1 MGRDINGLDCWGLVR
16 MIYKDQFDIELP
28 SYVDQYNAD
37 DTHSSLAELI
47 AISKESWTKT
57 DNPVVGDVLLLRAE
71 GSLSHVGVVIS
82 PTHFIHVIEDI
93 NVAIER
99 YDQGKWKNR
108 LEGAYR
114 YDSNLAIGDVSVVAC
129 PNPLKNVRIDGHVPA
144 NSTLNEIVEYIKK
157 EYASDLHIEGNVV
170 IMVNGVPVPQDQ
182 WDMKPVDGD
191 MIQYRAVAGKGAFRM
206 LLTIAVVFA
215 ASLIAPYLVPQ
226 GLTGIAAKAA
236 LSAATAAISI
246 VGTML
251 VNAIFPIRPPEIKD
265 AGTAQSQNLLQGGS
279 NQATPYGAIPV
290 VLGKIRFTAPLG
302 AQIYAESNTDTS
314 YLRLLLVWG
323 YGALQVSDMRIG
335 ATDINTLEELEIE
348 TLSGIDDPLVS
359 KDRFNTIYPN
369 DVEQQ
374 VINTQLPAE
383 LTDRVISSITRTS
396 NVVTVVTTVAHT
408 YIADRNVTIAGVTGF
423 NGTFLITEITNTT
436 TFKYAQTA
444 ANATG
449 TVSGSST
456 TSQIVNP
463 WVERTINELCTSL
476 NVILQFPEGLR
487 QIQSEGKGA
496 GNIKALPFTA
506 DVQVREVDPNTLA
519 PLEAWGNVNA
529 VFKSQSVNLDS
540 AFYGSA
546 AGSNYLNNISTPV
559 YQWTSFILDSFN
571 KLILRKGSYTDNPA
585 NDPSGDILEKLKRD
599 TRNLNT
605 TYSRLAT
612 IQDGETEVWR
622 VCMYGAKVFSTVDLR
637 SAIVGSYSGLGLT
650 TRTNTN
656 TGYMNTAPVQSTAT
670 LASGSISRTG
680 QETTVMIGATGQSF
694 LKRKDAFSYNILFR
708 VPYGKYQV
716 RIKRNTATID
726 EVVIGGDKHRNFH
739 SCQLTAITAFGNTK
753 PVIEPKPLAMSAI
766 RVKATDQFNGSL
778 EGISATVQSICLDWD
793 STTSTWVMRATRNPA
808 SLFRYVL
815 QHPANAKAVTD
826 SKIDL
831 DALIEWHAYCDTNR
845 FTFDSVITN
854 ARSLLDVLKDIC
866 AAGRSSPTLR
876 DGVWTVITDKPR
888 TTTSQFFTPH
898 NSWGFESTK
907 TLPTIPHAFRV
918 PFINSE
924 QGFQPDE
931 YIVYNDGYTASNAT
945 LYEEVNFNG
954 VTTREAIHKHARF
967 HFAQIKLRPETYT
980 LNADI
985 EHLVCTRGDLV
996 KVSHDVPMWG
1006 VGTGRIKSRIT
1017 STQIELDEPV
1027 AMAANIGYTIRIRL
1041 ADGTNVVRNVSA
1053 KLADG
1058 LYTTIDLSASV
1069 TTLEAETGNLFM
1081 FGALDSETVDL
1092 IVQSI
1097 EPISNLTARI
1107 TLVDYSP
1114 AVYDSDSETI
1124 PAFTSKIT
1132 LPPTLLQ
1139 QKIYVAP
1146 TIGTIV
1152 SDESVMVIL
1161 APKTYMYR
1169 IKVQFTNP
1177 ATLPFI
1183 AKYVEGQIDY
1193 AGDTSI
1199 IWETTKTVP
1208 IRDGCIYFDDVQEAS
1223 VYTMRLRYVTE
1234 DGRAGEWAY
1243 TADHTVIG
1251 KTTVPSNPTG
1261 LTATVSGTKILL
1273 QWNDNPEPDIYGYEV
1288 RGTNAGW
1295 GTAGYLY
1302 LGTSSECLIDVGTYG
1317 VAEDYFVKA
1326 IDVLNLYSVDPVS
1339 VIFTP
1344 SAVPAVSAVNFA
1356 YRSSSLTTTDL
1367 ILSWTDV
1374 TPQFGLDYYIISFN
1388 GNSINARTSTITL
1401 NVDWTGARVFSV
1413 VAVDNNGR
1421 QSASTSV
1428 TVTKSAPAAP
1438 PSGSSAVVSDL
1449 LMLTWSPS
1457 VRTTLPITGYE
1468 IRTADSGWGSSGY
1481 IFKGNTLNFA
1491 VTPALGANTYFIRSF
1506 DTDNQYSATSLSVPY
1521 TRLIPV
1527 APTVASP
1534 AYVFSDNLT
1543 NATVTLDWND
1553 VTPTFGLN
1561 QYKISYGSEIVYS
1574 KSSTITVPADWLG
1587 DQVFSIQ
1594 TIDQLNGTS
1603 NAVTITVPK
1612 VAPNPASG
1620 LRTQVIDNNVLL
1632 YWTLPTKTT
1641 LPIQDVQL
1649 RKGAVYATA
1658 EVIGFKD
1665 GTFTSIQELSAGN
1678 YTYWVAVRDTDNRF
1692 STPVSITSQ
1701 VAQPPDFVFN
1711 AQYFSTF
1718 SGTKSSAINE
1728 QGGVLLPVSTTE
1740 TWTEHFNRNLLTYSQ
1755 DFTNAVWVKTGT
1767 TVTANSTT
1775 APNGTTTASTI
1786 LQTTSGYLNYA
1797 TGTPFASSLMT
1808 FSFYAKASTSTWAL
1822 ATLKAFAGGT
1832 ETAWFNLSTGVVGTV
1847 GANLTASMVSVGNG
1861 WYRCI
1866 ISKIAAT
1873 TTEFVI
1879 FAPATSNGNTTNTSA
1894 QIFAWGAQLEQTSAV
1909 RTYIATTTTAALW
1922 ADPAAQIAAGYP
1934 IFIQPNNNTGSYVEV
1949 FDYGTILGS
1958 SQITLN
1964 FQGTVI
1970 AATPTISFDI
1980 GISQDNITYTTTVG
1994 AQSIFATNFRY
2005 IKITANVTTTS
2016 ATGLYLLQSMNV
2028 LLNAKLI
2035 TDAGTVNALSTDASG
2050 TIVNFSKEF
2059 VDVISITISPNG
2071 STLLTPVYD
2080 FKDSVLTGTYSV
2092 TSNVLTVNVTAHGL
2106 IAGQKVR
2113 LNFSSG
2119 TAPNGVYT
2127 VATLVNANQYTV
2139 NLTTAN
2145 TSGNISTYPESFRV
2159 YLFNSA
2165 GVRTSGSVSWNV
2177 RGY

>member
-1 MGRDINGLDCWGLVR
+1 MNNWWNDYITIPYKKMGRDKDGLDCWGLVR
-16 MIYKDQFDIELP
+16 MIYKDQFNIELP

-37 DTHSSLAELI
+37 DTHDSLAELI

-114 YDSNLAIGDVSVVAC
+114 YDSNLSSGDVSIVAC
-129 PNPLKNVRIDGHVPA
+129 PNPLKNVRIDGHIPA
-144 NSTLNEIVEYIKK
+144 NSTINEIVEYIKK
-157 EYASDLHIEGNVV
+157 EYANDVNVESNVV

-182 WDMKPVDGD
+182 WHIKPNDGD
-191 MIQYRAVAGKGAFRM
+191 MIQYRAVAGKGALKM
-206 LLTIAVVFA
+206 ILTIAVV
-215 ASLIAPYLVPQ
+215 
-226 GLTGIAAKAA
+226 IAAAYFAPTMLAGLGIEATATA
-236 LSAATAAISI
+236 LAVAQAAISI
-246 VGTML
+246 VGTL
-251 VNAIFPIRPPEIKD
+251 LINAIFPIRPPTMPAN
-265 AGTAQSQNLLQGGS
+265 AGSPERQNLLQGGS
-279 NQATPYGAIPV
+279 NQPNPYGAIPV

-302 AQIYAESNTDTS
+302 AQIYAEANTDTS

-323 YGALQVSDMRIG
+323 YGGLQVSDMRIG

-374 VINTQLPAE
+374 IINTQLPAE

-408 YIADRNVTIAGVTGF
+408 YIADRDVTIAGVTGF
-423 NGTFLITEITNTT
+423 DGTYLVTEITNAT

-449 TVSGSST
+449 TVTGSST

-463 WVERTINELCTSL
+463 WVERTINELCTSV
-476 NVILQFPEGLR
+476 NVILHFPLGLR
-487 QIQSEGKGA
+487 QLQVEGDGA

-519 PLEAWGNVNA
+519 PLEAWGNVKNI
-529 VFKSQSVNLDS
+529 FKGESINLDS

-546 AGSNYLNNISTPV
+546 AGSNYFNNVPTPV
-559 YQWTSFILDSFN
+559 YQWTSFILDPFN
-571 KLILRKGSYTDNPA
+571 KLIIRKGSYTDNPA

-599 TRNLNT
+599 TKNINT
-605 TYSRLAT
+605 TYSRFAT
-612 IQDGETEVWR
+612 IQAGETEVWR
-622 VCMYGAKVFSTVDLR
+622 VCMYGAKVFSTTDLR
-637 SAIVGSYSGLGLT
+637 ASIVGTYSGLGLT

-656 TGYMNTAPVQSTAT
+656 TGYMNTTPVQTTAT
-670 LASGSISRTG
+670 LAAGSINLTG
-680 QETTVMIGATGQSF
+680 RDTTVMIGGVNQPF
-694 LKRKDAFSYNILFR
+694 LKRKDAFSYNVLFH

-716 RIKRNTATID
+716 RIKRNTATIN
-726 EVVIGGDKHRNFH
+726 EVVIGGNKHNNYYD
-739 SCQLTAITAFGNTK
+739 CILTAMTAFGNTK
-753 PVIEPKPLAMSAI
+753 PVVEPKPLAMSAI
-766 RVKATDQFNGSL
+766 RVKATDQFNGNL

-793 STTSTWVMRATRNPA
+793 TTTSAWVMRATRNPA
-808 SLFRYVL
+808 SLYRYVL
-815 QHPANAKAVTD
+815 QHPANAKAVSD
-826 SKIDL
+826 AQIDL
-831 DALIEWHAYCDTNR
+831 NALIEWHAYCDTNY
-845 FTFDSVITN
+845 FTFDAVITN

-876 DGVWTVITDKPR
+876 DGVWTIVTDKPR

-918 PFINSE
+918 PFVNSE

-931 YIVYNDGYTASNAT
+931 YIVYNDGYTAANAT

-1027 AMAANIGYTIRIRL
+1027 PMVANIGYTIRIRL

-1058 LYTTIDLSASV
+1058 NYTTIDLATSV
-1069 TTLEAETGNLFM
+1069 TTLEAEAGNLFM

-1152 SDESVMVIL
+1152 SDESVMVVL

-1169 IKVQFTNP
+1169 IKVVFTNP

-1199 IWETTKTVP
+1199 IWQTTKTVP
-1208 IRDGCIYFDDVQEAS
+1208 IRDGCIYFDDVQEGS
-1223 VYTMRLRYVTE
+1223 IYTMRLRYVTE

-1251 KTTVPSNPTG
+1251 KTTPPSTVTG
-1261 LTATVSGTKILL
+1261 LTATVSGSKLLL

-1302 LGTSSECLIDVGTYG
+1302 QGVSSECLIDVGTYG

-1326 IDVLNLYSVDPVS
+1326 IDVINLYSTNSAS
-1339 VIFTP
+1339 VLFTP
-1344 SAVPAVSAVNFA
+1344 SAVTPVSALNYAF
-1356 YRSSSLTTTDL
+1356 RSSSLTTTDL

-1374 TPQFGLDYYIISFN
+1374 TTQFGLDYYIISY
-1388 GNSINARTSTITL
+1388 NSITINARTSTITL
-1401 NVDWTGARVFSV
+1401 NVDWTGAKVFSI
-1413 VAVDNNGR
+1413 VAVDKNGI

-1428 TVTKSAPAAP
+1428 TVTKVAPAAP
-1438 PSGSSAVVSDL
+1438 PSASSAVVSDL
-1449 LMLTWSPS
+1449 LMLNWSPS
-1457 VRTTLPITGYE
+1457 VRTTLPIAGYE
-1468 IRTADSGWGSSGY
+1468 IRTADSNWGTAGY
-1481 IFKGNTLNFA
+1481 LFRGNALNFA
-1491 VTPALGANTYFIRSF
+1491 VTPALGANTWYIKSF
-1506 DTDNQYSATSLSVPY
+1506 DTDNQYSTTALSTSY
-1521 TRLIPV
+1521 TRVIPI
-1527 APTVASP
+1527 APTAASP

-1543 NATVTLDWND
+1543 NATVTLDWSD
-1553 VTPTFGLN
+1553 VSPIFGLN
-1561 QYKISYGSEIVYS
+1561 QYKISYGAEIVYS

-1587 DQVFSIQ
+1587 DQIFSIQ
-1594 TIDQLNGTS
+1594 TIDQLGGTS
-1603 NAVTITVPK
+1603 NALTITVPK
-1612 VAPNPASG
+1612 LAPNSASG

-1632 YWTLPTKTT
+1632 YWTLPAKTT

-1649 RKGAVYATA
+1649 RKGDVYATA
-1658 EVIGFKD
+1658 EVIGFKN

-1692 STPVSITSQ
+1692 STPVSVTSQ

-1718 SGTKSSAINE
+1718 SGTKTSAINE
-1728 QGGVLLPVSTTE
+1728 QGGVLLPVNTTE
-1740 TWTEHFNRNLLTYSQ
+1740 TWTTHF
-1755 DFTNAVWVKTGT
+1755 
-1767 TVTANSTT
+1767 
-1775 APNGTTTASTI
+1775 
-1786 LQTTSGYLNYA
+1786 TSR
-1797 TGTPFASSLMT
+1797 S
-1808 FSFYAKASTSTWAL
+1808 
-1822 ATLKAFAGGT
+1822 
-1832 ETAWFNLSTGVVGTV
+1832 
-1847 GANLTASMVSVGNG
+1847 
-1861 WYRCI
+1861 
-1866 ISKIAAT
+1866 
-1873 TTEFVI
+1873 
-1879 FAPATSNGNTTNTSA
+1879 
-1894 QIFAWGAQLEQTSAV
+1894 
-1909 RTYIATTTTAALW
+1909 W

-1934 IFIQPNNNTGSYVEV
+1934 IFIQPNNGTGSYVEV

-1980 GISQDNITYTTTVG
+1980 GISTDGITYTTTVG

-2005 IKITANVTTTS
+2005 VKITANVTTAD

-2035 TDAGTVNALSTDASG
+2035 TDAGTVDALSTDASG

-2092 TSNVLTVNVTAHGL
+2092 TSNVLTVSVTAHGL

-2119 TAPNGVYT
+2119 TATNGVYT

>member
-1 MGRDINGLDCWGLVR
+1 MNNWWNDYITIPYKKMGRDKDGLDCWGLVR
-16 MIYKDQFDIELP
+16 MIYKDQFNVELP

-37 DTHSSLAELI
+37 DTHDSLAELI

-57 DNPVVGDVLLLRAE
+57 DNPVIGDVLLLRAE

-114 YDSNLAIGDVSVVAC
+114 YDSNLSSGDVSIVAC
-129 PNPLKNVRIDGHVPA
+129 PNPLKNVRIDGHIPA
-144 NSTLNEIVEYIKK
+144 NSTINEIVEYIKK
-157 EYASDLHIEGNVV
+157 EYASDLHIESNVV
-170 IMVNGVPVPQDQ
+170 IMINGVPVPQDQ
-182 WDMKPVDGD
+182 WHIKPNDGD

-206 LLTIAVVFA
+206 LLTIAVVIA
-215 ASLIAPYLVPQ
+215 AAYFAPYALQ
-226 GLTGIAAKAA
+226 GLGVVATDTA
-236 LSAATAAISI
+236 LAVAQAAISI

-265 AGTAQSQNLLQGGS
+265 TGTANAQNLLQGGS
-279 NQATPYGAIPV
+279 NQPNPYGAIPV

-348 TLSGIDDPLVS
+348 TLSGIDDPLIS

-369 DVEQQ
+369 DVEQLI
-374 VINTQLPAE
+374 INTLLPAE
-383 LTDRVISSITRTS
+383 LTDRVISSISRTS
-396 NVVTVVTTVAHT
+396 NVVTVVTTLAHT

-423 NGTFLITEITNTT
+423 NGTYLITEITNTT

-449 TVSGSST
+449 TVSASST

-463 WVERTINELCTSL
+463 WVERTINELCTSV

-496 GNIKALPFTA
+496 GKIKALPFTA
-506 DVQVREVDPNTLA
+506 DVQVRQVDPTTLA
-519 PLEAWGNVNA
+519 PLEDWGNVQT
-529 VFKSQSVNLDS
+529 VFKSQKINIDS

-546 AGSNYLNNISTPV
+546 AGSNFQNNISTPV
-559 YQWTSFILDSFN
+559 YQWTSLILDQFN
-571 KLILRKGSYTDNPA
+571 KLIVRKGSYTSDPA
-585 NDPSGDILEKLKRD
+585 LDPSGSILEKLKRD
-599 TRNLNT
+599 TKNLNT
-605 TYSRLAT
+605 TYTRFAT
-612 IQDGETEVWR
+612 IQAGEIEIWR
-622 VCMYGAKVFSTVDLR
+622 VCMFGAKVFSTTDLR
-637 SAIVGSYSGLGLT
+637 GSIVGSYSGLGLT

-656 TGYMNTAPVQSTAT
+656 NGQFDTSPKGTTAT
-670 LASGSISRTG
+670 LADGSISLTG
-680 QETTVMIGATGQSF
+680 RDTTVLIGASGQDF
-694 LKRKDAFSYNILFR
+694 FKRKDAFSYNVLFR

-726 EVVIGGDKHRNFH
+726 EVVIGGDKHRNYH

-793 STTSTWVMRATRNPA
+793 SATSTWVIRATRNPA

-815 QHPANAKAVTD
+815 QHPANAKAVGD

-831 DALIEWHAYCDTNR
+831 NALIEWHEYCDTNY
-845 FTFDSVITN
+845 FAFDAVITN

-931 YIVYNDGYTASNAT
+931 YIVYNDGYTATNAT
-945 LYEEVNFNG
+945 LYEEINFNG

-980 LNADI
+980 LNVDI

-1006 VGTGRIKSRIT
+1006 IGTGRIKSRIT

-1027 AMAANIGYTIRIRL
+1027 SMAANIGYTIRIRL
-1041 ADGTNVVRNVSA
+1041 ADGTNVVRTVSA
-1053 KLADG
+1053 KLTDG
-1058 LYTTIDLSASV
+1058 NYTTIDLTASV
-1069 TTLEAETGNLFM
+1069 TTLEAESGNLFM
-1081 FGALDSETVDL
+1081 FGVLDSETVDL

-1114 AVYDSDSETI
+1114 AIYNSDTESI

-1146 TIGTIV
+1146 TISTIV
-1152 SDESVMVIL
+1152 SDESVMVVL

-1169 IKVQFTNP
+1169 IKVVFTNP
-1177 ATLPFI
+1177 AELPFI
-1183 AKYVEGQIDY
+1183 AKYVEGQIDF

-1199 IWETTKTVP
+1199 IWQTTKTVP
-1208 IRDGCIYFDDVQEAS
+1208 IRDGCIYFDDVQEES
-1223 VYTMRLRYVTE
+1223 IYTMRLRYVTD
-1234 DGRAGEWAY
+1234 DGRAGEWVY
-1243 TADHTVIG
+1243 TADHTVVG
-1251 KTTVPSNPTG
+1251 KTTVPSTPTG
-1261 LTATVSGTKILL
+1261 LTATASGNKILL

-1288 RGTNAGW
+1288 RNTDAGW

-1302 LGTSSECLIDVGTYG
+1302 QGVSSECLIDVATYG
-1317 VAEDYFVKA
+1317 VTEDYFVKA
-1326 IDVLNLYSVDPVS
+1326 IDVINLYSVAALS
-1339 VIFTP
+1339 VNFT
-1344 SAVPAVSAVNFA
+1344 SSVVPAVSEVNFA

-1388 GNSINARTSTITL
+1388 GTSINARTSIITI
-1401 NVDWTGARVFSV
+1401 NVDWIGDRVFSV
-1413 VAVDNNGR
+1413 VAVDKNGI
-1421 QSASTSV
+1421 QSASTSR
-1428 TVTKSAPAAP
+1428 TITKLAPVAP
-1438 PSGSSAVVSDL
+1438 PSSSTSIVNNALQLS
-1449 LMLTWSPS
+1449 WAGS
-1457 VRTTLPITGYE
+1457 VRTTLPIAGYE
-1468 IRTADSGWGSSGY
+1468 LRTSDTAWGTDGFL
-1481 IFKGNTLNFA
+1481 FKGNVLNFS
-1491 VTPALGANTYFIRSF
+1491 VIPALGANTWYVRAF
-1506 DTDNQYSATSLSVPY
+1506 DTDNRYSPTSLPINY
-1521 TRLIPV
+1521 TRAIPI
-1527 APTVASP
+1527 APELHTPSFTYADTS
-1534 AYVFSDNLT
+1534 LT
-1543 NATVTLDWND
+1543 NATVTLDWTD
-1553 VTPTFGLN
+1553 VSPLFGLS
-1561 QYKISYGSEIVYS
+1561 QYKITYDTDVIYT
-1574 KSSTITVPADWLG
+1574 KSSTITLPADWLG
-1587 DQVFSIQ
+1587 DKVFNVYSI
-1594 TIDQLNGTS
+1594 DFLNGES
-1603 NAVTITVPK
+1603 NPLPITVTK
-1612 VAPNPASG
+1612 LAPSPIDESTIK
-1620 LRTQVIDNNVLL
+1620 TQIVDNNVLL
-1632 YWTLPTKTT
+1632 YWQLPDKTS
-1641 LPIQDVQL
+1641 LPIQDIL
-1649 RKGAVYATA
+1649 IKKGDVYATA
-1658 EVIGFKD
+1658 EVIGYKN
-1665 GTFTSIQELSAGN
+1665 GTFTSIQELSGGT
-1678 YTYWVAVRDTDNRF
+1678 YTYWLLTRDTDDNL
-1692 STPVSITSQ
+1692 STPVSVTCKVS
-1701 VAQPPDFVFN
+1701 QPPDFVFS
-1711 AQYFSTF
+1711 AQYFSIF
-1718 SGTKSSAINE
+1718 NGTKSSAINE
-1728 QGGVLLPVSTTE
+1728 QGGLLLPVNTTE
-1740 TWTEHFNRNLLTYSQ
+1740 TWTTHFTSRS
-1755 DFTNAVWVKTGT
+1755 W
-1767 TVTANSTT
+1767 AN
-1775 APNGTTTASTI
+1775 
-1786 LQTTSGYLNYA
+1786 
-1797 TGTPFASSLMT
+1797 
-1808 FSFYAKASTSTWAL
+1808 
-1822 ATLKAFAGGT
+1822 
-1832 ETAWFNLSTGVVGTV
+1832 
-1847 GANLTASMVSVGNG
+1847 
-1861 WYRCI
+1861 
-1866 ISKIAAT
+1866 
-1873 TTEFVI
+1873 
-1879 FAPATSNGNTTNTSA
+1879 
-1894 QIFAWGAQLEQTSAV
+1894 
-1909 RTYIATTTTAALW
+1909 
-1922 ADPAAQIAAGYP
+1922 PAAQIAADYP
-1934 IFIQPNNNTGSYVEV
+1934 IFIQPNSNSGSYVEV
-1949 FDYGTILGS
+1949 FDYGTVLSS

-1964 FQGTVI
+1964 YTGQII
-1970 AATPTISFDI
+1970 AGTPTIAFEIATSE
-1980 GISQDNITYTTTVG
+1980 DNITYTTISNSTGV
-1994 AQSIFATNFRY
+1994 FATSFQY
-2005 IKITANVTTTS
+2005 IKVTVNVTTAS
-2016 ATGLYLLQSMNV
+2016 DKNLYLLTSLDV
-2028 LLNAKLI
+2028 LLSAKLL
-2035 TDAGTVNALSTDASG
+2035 TDAGTVSAVSTDTDG
-2050 TIVNFSKEF
+2050 TIVNFAKEF
-2059 VDVISITISPNG
+2059 IDVSSITVSPNG
-2071 STLLTPVYD
+2071 TTLLTPVYD
-2080 FKDSVLTGTYSV
+2080 FKDSVITGTYSV
-2092 TSNVLTVNVTAHGL
+2092 TSNVVTVNATAHGL
-2106 IAGQKVR
+2106 LAGQKVR
-2113 LNFSSG
+2113 LSFTTG
-2119 TAPNGVYT
+2119 TAPNGVYI
-2127 VATLVNANQYTV
+2127 VASVVNANQYTV

-2165 GVRTSGSVSWNV
+2165 GSRTSGSVSWNV